1 MPANCGMYGHS
12 TSSDQLTAD
21 SQVMST
27 YVIRLHLPDKCACTF
42 VRQTITEEH
51 DHTQLQHTAN
61 THSNLREKFVQSC
74 CVGEAH

>member
-12 TSSDQLTAD
+12 TSSYQLTAD

-51 DHTQLQHTAN
+51 DHTQLQHSTDGE
-61 THSNLREKFVQSC
+61 HSLKSAGKICTIMLRR
-74 CVGEAH
+74 